1 MRAEKVIHNAT
12 LIDPVAGTQT
22 RGGVLVRDGLI
33 AAVGPDVMAKSAPAG
48 AEIIDAKVLMLAP
61 GLIDLMAFCG
71 EPGAEH
77 RETLRTASE
86 AAAAGGVTTVVC
98 RPDTEPMIDEPS
110 VIDFIKRRARD
121 KAIVNILPAAAMT
134 RGMQGKEMTEFGMML
149 DAGAIAFTDAPNGVA
164 NAQMMA
170 RALTYAK
177 DVGALI
183 MAHVEDHHLGTGVMN
198 RGEFASRL
206 GLPGTP
212 REAEIIRLER
222 DLRLVRMTGGRYHAA
237 KISTT
242 DSVELIRKAKAD
254 GLAVT
259 CGIAIHTLT
268 LNENDVGNYRTFC
281 KVSPPL
287 RTEDERLAL
296 IQAVAD
302 GVIDAIVSDHDP
314 QDVETKRL
322 PFAEAANGALGLE
335 TMLSAALRLVHDGR
349 ITLPRLIAAMTLG
362 PAAILGLPAGRLAVG
377 APADLVLF
385 DPDEPWVCAKDKLK
399 SRAKNSPFDEARMTG
414 RATMTV
420 VAGQIVWRG

>member
-1 MRAEKVIHNAT
+1 MANLLIHDAI

-22 RGGVLVRDGLI
+22 RGGVLLRDGVI
-33 AAVGPDVMAKSAPAG
+33 ASVGPDVTATSAPAG
-48 AEIIDAKVLMLAP
+48 AEIIDARGLMLAP

-98 RPDTEPMIDEPS
+98 RPDTAPMIDEPS

-134 RGMQGKEMTEFGMML
+134 RGMAGKEMTEFGMML
-149 DAGAIAFTDAPNGVA
+149 DAGAIAFTDAPNGVP
-164 NAQMMA
+164 M
-170 RALTYAK
+170 RRRWRVRFTYAK

-222 DLRLVRMTGGRYHAA
+222 DLRLVRMTAGAITPPRFPRRSRS
-237 KISTT
+237 I
-242 DSVELIRKAKAD
+242 LIRKAKAE

-287 RTEDERLAL
+287 RTEDERIAL
-296 IQAVAD
+296 IQALAD

-349 ITLPRLIAAMTLG
+349 VALPRLIAAMTAG
-362 PAAILGLPAGRLAVG
+362 HASILGLRAGRLAVG
-377 APADLVLF
+377 ARR
-385 DPDEPWVCAKDKLK
+385 
-399 SRAKNSPFDEARMTG
+399 SRAVRSR
-414 RATMTV
+414 RALGLRQGQAQ
-420 VAGQIVWRG
+420 VAGQELAVRRGPHERAAKLTIVAGEIVWRD